1 MQLILTVTEK
11 WIMLCYCFFM
21 PKINSR
27 KSFLTFGDGLGK
39 GLRILI
45 RTHVIRASDVMHIS
59 LGDEYNWRPLRVEL
73 LFKKSIEILQINKDK
88 K

>member
-1 MQLILTVTEK
+1 MQLILTVTGE
-11 WIMLCYCFFM
+11 WIVLCYCFFM

-27 KSFLTFGDGLGK
+27 KSFLTFCDGLGK

-45 RTHVIRASDVMHIS
+45 RPPVIRAFDVVHIS
-59 LGDEYNWRPLRVEL
+59 LGDEYNWRLPRIEL
-73 LFKKSIEILQINKDK
+73 LFKKGIEILQINKDK